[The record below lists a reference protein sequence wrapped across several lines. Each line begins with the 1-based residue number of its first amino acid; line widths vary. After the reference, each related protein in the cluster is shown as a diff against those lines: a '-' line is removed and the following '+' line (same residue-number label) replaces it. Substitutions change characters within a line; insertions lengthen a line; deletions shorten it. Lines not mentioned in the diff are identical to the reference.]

1 MAALGALLRFSRVS
15 TKLTHSLLSCHLLS
29 QQFSPAFF
37 SSFCKNKYHYF
48 PPPIQAP
55 PAAKK
60 VPFTATAHGI
70 TWQDPHHWMSNTND
84 PDFISY
90 LHQENSYAEA
100 FMQDTQALQSTLYDE
115 MVSRMPSKIS
125 TPPERW
131 GLWLY
136 YQYIPEGKEYPVLC
150 RKLSTGRKGWVN
162 TIVNS
167 FREKFGREQILL
179 DWNDIAEQYG
189 YVHVG
194 TCRISPD
201 HNFLA
206 YTLDTTGDEQFL
218 LQIKDLQSDLI
229 LPYSGVDGVVSLA
242 WAQDGRTLFYT
253 QCNENQR
260 PYRVL
265 RTKLGLNS
273 VDDVT
278 IFTENDSNFCVDI
291 TSTKDGKF
299 ITVYVINA
307 TDLKAGLQRFCERV
321 SGVQYFLE
329 HHCGFFYILTNAPLS
344 EDKKFSGNGYYLA
357 RCQVEDVRSANLQN
371 VIIPGDDIYV
381 EDMDIFNGHLVLFLN
396 KDGSPSICSIDLPI
410 DTDCKKLLEINDLSP
425 WFFPLPSKMCTIA
438 PGSNHDFMNSV
449 YRVVLSSP
457 VMPDLIVDYDMSR
470 KVFSIVQQEEVTDV
484 LTHNIEYSSPNFD
497 HSTDKFLD
505 FSNENDRD
513 AQDNEIQ
520 GWRDLS
526 EKYLCE
532 EKEIV
537 SHDGVRIP
545 LTILFSRSA
554 HQKGQSPG
562 LLHGYGAYAE
572 VLDKSWCPDHLSLLD
587 RGWLLAFADVRGGGG
602 SSPSWHKSG
611 CGFNKLNSI
620 YDFVSCGEYLINEGF
635 VHRGKLGAVGISAG
649 CLLVGAAINM
659 HPELFRAAIL
669 KVPFL
674 DVISTLLDPCLPL
687 TTLDYEEFGNPQIQ
701 SYFEYI
707 LKYSPY
713 DNIPQGVCCPSM
725 LVSAS
730 FNDSRVG
737 VWEAAKWVARIRD
750 TACSSCSSSVLLQT
764 NMSGGHFREG
774 GRFAQC
780 METAYE
786 YAFLMKVMENNENTE
801 ETGRKEQ
808 HESSIG

>member
-1 MAALGALLRFSRVS
+1 MAAFGALLRFSRRTLV
-15 TKLTHSLLSCHLLS
+15 LPQQLS
-29 QQFSPAFF
+29 PVVFF

-48 PPPIQAP
+48 PPPIQTP

-70 TWQDPHHWMSNTND
+70 TWQDPYHWMSNTND

-90 LHQENSYAEA
+90 LQQEISYAEA
-100 FMQDTQALQSTLYDE
+100 FMQDTQGLQSTLYAE

-131 GLWLY
+131 GPWLY

-167 FREKFGREQILL
+167 FREEIGREQILL

-194 TCRISPD
+194 ICRISPD
-201 HNFLA
+201 HNYLA

-229 LPYSGVDGVVSLA
+229 LPNSGVEGVVSLA
-242 WAQDGRTLFYT
+242 WAQDSHTLFYT
-253 QCNENQR
+253 LSNKNQR
-260 PYRVL
+260 PYRVMC
-265 RTKLGLNS
+265 TKLGSIS

-299 ITVYVINA
+299 ITVNSNSRTSSEEGTYPLQFSSFMVYFINSMDPE
-307 TDLKAGLQRFCERV
+307 TGLQRFCRRF

-329 HHCGFFYILTNAPLS
+329 HHYGFFYILTNAPMRD
-344 EDKKFSGNGYYLA
+344 DKKFSGNGYYLA
-357 RCQVEDVRSANLQN
+357 RCRVEDVQSANFQN
-371 VIIPGDDIYV
+371 IIMPGDDIYV

-410 DTDCKKLLEINDLSP
+410 DTNCKKLLEINDLSP

-438 PGSNHDFMNSV
+438 PGSSHEFMNSV
-449 YRVVLSSP
+449 YRVILSSP

-470 KVFSIVQQEEVTDV
+470 KVFSIVQQEEVT
-484 LTHNIEYSSPNFD
+484 NISTRSTEYSSLNYN
-497 HSTDKFLD
+497 HGSDKSVD
-505 FSNENDRD
+505 SSNGNDGD
-513 AQDNEIQ
+513 AQDNKIR

-526 EKYLCE
+526 EKYSCE
-532 EKEIV
+532 EKEYF

-554 HQKGQSPG
+554 YQKGQSPG
-562 LLHGYGAYAE
+562 LLHGYGAYGE
-572 VLDKSWCPDHLSLLD
+572 VLEKSWCPDRLSLLD

-602 SSPSWHKSG
+602 SDPSWHKSG

-620 YDFVSCGEYLINEGF
+620 YDFVSCGKYLIDQGL
-635 VHRGKLGAVGISAG
+635 VHKGKLGAVGISAG
-649 CLLVGAAINM
+649 CLLVGASINM
-659 HPELFRAAIL
+659 HPGLFRAAIL

-674 DVISTLLDPCLPL
+674 DIINTLLDPCLPL
-687 TTLDYEEFGNPQIQ
+687 TTLDYEEFGNPHIQ

-713 DNIPQGVCCPSM
+713 DNIPQGECCPSM

-737 VWEAAKWVARIRD
+737 VWEAAKWVAKIRD
-750 TACSSCSSSVLLQT
+750 TACSSCSSSVILQT

-780 METAYE
+780 LETAYE
-786 YAFLMKVMENNENTE
+786 YAFLMKIMQ
-801 ETGRKEQ
+801 K
-808 HESSIG
+808 